1 MIERFKVILI
11 CFSMLLISCSE
22 EAPVEVS
29 SDAVNADTKSEAPEA
44 KNKPEEVGEGAPSE
58 EEAPGD
64 EVKLP
69 PSNVVDDSP
78 IPTEAECKNALISMT
93 NFAEKIG
100 QKPPKKKERKE
111 FLAQCEHWPR
121 KNVLCLVDATEPAA
135 VLECIKPIT
144 KLEMKRNIE
153 EAKKTVPGAG
163 SRGGK
168 KMLAPK
174 KVKDR
179 GGAAARRMESF
190 KKAVGKD

>member
-1 MIERFKVILI
+1 MTERFIVILTCI
-11 CFSMLLISCSE
+11 SMMLSSCSE
-22 EAPVEVS
+22 EGPAEAS
-29 SDAVNADTKSEAPEA
+29 SDPVNADTSAEQQESANEQETPG
-44 KNKPEEVGEGAPSE
+44 EETSVDEGNAGDTPNIPS
-58 EEAPGD
+58 
-64 EVKLP
+64 
-69 PSNVVDDSP
+69 SNVVDDNP

-121 KNVLCLVDATEPAA
+121 KNVQCLVDATEPAA

-153 EAKKTVPGAG
+153 EAKKTIPGVG
-163 SRGGK
+163 SKSGN